1 MLLLG
6 WSLAIIDQRSILSES
21 LNQKK
26 SHALYSRQQL
36 HRSRPYATSSAV
48 MPPFKINNKIKRGEL
63 YLKQKKE
70 RENIKRD
77 ERHKRRRHEEKNPH
91 LREERRA
98 KHIPVTID
106 KKRIWDDA
114 AGDDDGALGL
124 SIDVLNPKR
133 QKLAQNEEQTY
144 PHEDISAQDE
154 HDDQE
159 EEDDVDSMLDTDEED
174 EDEQEDDDDDE
185 SLEPADRAPSEAPS
199 TATSTATDLALT
211 PESLSLR
218 FPRLFDPPPDYDPK
232 VLITTSI
239 NSTLHTEAELLTTLF
254 PNSKYIKRTAHFHSY
269 KFSIREISKFA
280 AARDYTHVIILNQ
293 HLHKK
298 TPSGLDI
305 VFLPMGPMFHF
316 TISNWIPGARL
327 PGHGNPTNHYPEMI
341 LNGFKTP
348 LGLLAAHLFKSLF
361 PSHPEIQGRQVV
373 TLHNQRDYIFVRRHR
388 YVFRDKRGTEKSIQG
403 VDGKPVKGVEEIR
416 AGLQELGPRFTLKL
430 RRIDKGIQRLSG
442 QEWEWKAHDEKV
454 RTRFNL

>member
-1 MLLLG
+1 MV
-6 WSLAIIDQRSILSES
+6 S
-21 LNQKK
+21 
-26 SHALYSRQQL
+26 
-36 HRSRPYATSSAV
+36 
-48 MPPFKINNKIKRGEL
+48 FKIGNKIKRSEL

-70 RENIKRD
+70 KENRIRD
-77 ERHKRRRHEEKNPH
+77 EKHKRRRHEDKNPE
-91 LREERRA
+91 LREARRA
-98 KHIPVTID
+98 RNIPATID
-106 KKRIWDDA
+106 KKRTWDVADEE
-114 AGDDDGALGL
+114 DDGVLGR

-133 QKLAQNEEQTY
+133 LKLAQVEDVPTPEAEE
-144 PHEDISAQDE
+144 EAQDQ
-154 HDDQE
+154 D
-159 EEDDVDSMLDTDEED
+159 DDVDSMLDTDEED
-174 EDEQEDDDDDE
+174 ASIDEDEQ
-185 SLEPADRAPSEAPS
+185 SAPAERAPSEAPS
-199 TATSTATDLALT
+199 TAASTATDLALT

-218 FPRLFDPPPDYDPK
+218 FPRLFDPPPDYAPK

-239 NSTLHTEAELLTTLF
+239 NSVLHTEAELLTTLF
-254 PNSKYIKRTAHFHSY
+254 PNSTYIKRTAHFHSY

-280 AARDYTHVIILNQ
+280 AARDYTHVIFLNQ
-293 HLHKK
+293 HMHKK
-298 TPSGLDI
+298 VPSGLDI

-316 TISNWIPGARL
+316 SISNWIPGARL

-348 LGLLAAHLFKSLF
+348 LGILAAHLFKSLF
-361 PSHPEIQGRQVV
+361 PQHPEIQGRQVV

-430 RRIDKGIQRLSG
+430 RRIDKGIQRMSG